1 MTRQVVL
8 AAVWVCVVALG
19 AFAAPELVVD
29 LATFE
34 FADTVEGLSVA
45 HTFVLTNAG
54 DAETVITSAAP
65 TCGCTRIVT
74 EAQEYRLAP
83 GQSISLAA
91 LFDTYGSSGLVS
103 KKLVVKSNA
112 PGADGDYALELFF
125 EGNVLGRPPHESPVA
140 DLYYDIY
147 ILIDVRD
154 PAAYAAGHLVGAVNM
169 PETQMDALASGI
181 PPASLVVIYDDAGSQ
196 EVIGRVAQALHAAG
210 IASVY
215 SLQGGLSQWETQY
228 GVSRIAYGADPSWG
242 AFLEVSGTRTYSQSG
257 EARPYYLGQLLA
269 DFILIDLRS
278 PAEYAAGHLAGAIN
292 LTEAEIAPYLATL
305 RGETPVVVYSSD
317 GVAGDRLAYDLR
329 MQNRLVTNLLG
340 GLAEWQAQ
348 QGDYLLVASGN

>member
-1 MTRQVVL
+1 MTRHAVL
-8 AAVWVCVVALG
+8 VAVWVSAM
-19 AFAAPELVVD
+19 AFGVYAAPELAVD

-45 HTFVLTNAG
+45 HTFVLTNTD

-74 EAQEYRLAP
+74 EAQEYRLAL

-91 LFDTYGSSGLVS
+91 LFDTYGSSGFVS

-112 PGADGDYALELFF
+112 SGADGDYALELFF
-125 EGNVLGRPPHESPVA
+125 EGTVLDRPPHESPVA
-140 DLYYDIY
+140 DLYHNIY

-154 PAAYAAGHLVGAVNM
+154 PAAYAAGHLVGAVNIPAAQM
-169 PETQMDALASGI
+169 ETLASGI
-181 PPASLVVIYDDAGSQ
+181 PPASLVVIYDDTGSQ
-196 EVIGRVAQALHAAG
+196 EVIGKVAQALHTAG

-215 SLQGGLSQWETQY
+215 SLQGGLSQWEAQY

-242 AFLEVSGTRTYSQSG
+242 NFLEVSGTRTYSQSS
-257 EARPYYLGQLLA
+257 EARPYYLGQLLT

-292 LTEAEIAPYLATL
+292 LSEAEVSPYLATL
-305 RGETPVVVYSSD
+305 RRETPVVVYSSD

-348 QGDYLLVASGN
+348 QGSYLLVASGS